1 MNEVA
6 LGVVRHL
13 STLGVGL
20 AAHCNQRPQSQSEG
34 YMTSHPWIVLVS
46 SMVALASSA
55 HGQEGQPQRDP
66 APSQSAQPSR
76 SNEGKPGAVRPYTTN
91 LFRVTEDNDD
101 FRRVLFTGTRSQ
113 LVAMSIPPG
122 ESIGTEKHGHVE
134 QMIVVLSGSGE
145 TALDGKKRK
154 VGAGD
159 VIVVTPGTTHDLL
172 NTGKTQLKVF
182 TTYVPPNHIDGRVH
196 RTKADAARDVEDER
210 FGQKVK

>member
-1 MNEVA
+1 
-6 LGVVRHL
+6 
-13 STLGVGL
+13 
-20 AAHCNQRPQSQSEG
+20 
-34 YMTSHPWIVLVS
+34 MTPRSWIVLVS
-46 SMVALASSA
+46 STIALASSA
-55 HGQEGQPQRDP
+55 QGQERHPQRDP
-66 APSQSAQPSR
+66 APAQSAQPSR

-91 LFRVTEDNDD
+91 LFQVTEDNAN
-101 FRRVLFTGTRSQ
+101 FRRVLFTGARSQ

-122 ESIGTEKHGHVE
+122 ESIGAEEHAHVE
-134 QMIVVLSGSGE
+134 QTIVVLSGSGE
-145 TALDGKKRK
+145 AELGGKKTK

-159 VIVVTPGTTHDLL
+159 VIVVTPGTAHDLL